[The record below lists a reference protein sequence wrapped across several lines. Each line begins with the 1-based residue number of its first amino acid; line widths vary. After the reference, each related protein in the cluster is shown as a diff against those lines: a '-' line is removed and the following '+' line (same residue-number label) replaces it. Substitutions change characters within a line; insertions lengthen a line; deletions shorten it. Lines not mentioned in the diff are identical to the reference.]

1 MENNELKRGQL
12 RIEIINYLRKNPN
25 AGDSLK
31 GVMSW
36 WISSAHKNANAAK
49 IEQVL
54 EQLIIEGLVKK
65 VSLIDGTFLYKQ
77 GGKDTQKSANRVG
90 K

>member
-1 MENNELKRGQL
+1 MENNELKWGQL
-12 RIEIINYLRKNPN
+12 RLEIINYLHKNPN

-36 WISSAHKNANAAK
+36 WISSTHKNTNAEK
-49 IEQVL
+49 IEKVL
-54 EQLIIEGLVKK
+54 EQLVIEGLVEK

-77 GGKDTQKSANRVG
+77 GGKTRR
-90 K
+90 

>member
-12 RIEIINYLRKNPN
+12 RIEIINYLHKNPN

-36 WISSAHKNANAAK
+36 WISPTYKNNANAEK
-49 IEQVL
+49 IEEVL

-77 GGKDTQKSANRVG
+77 GGKTRR
-90 K
+90 

>member
-12 RIEIINYLRKNPN
+12 RIEIINYLHKNPN

-36 WISSAHKNANAAK
+36 WIPSTYKNTNAEK
-49 IEQVL
+49 IERVL
-54 EQLIIEGLVKK
+54 EQLVIEGLVEK

-77 GGKDTQKSANRVG
+77 GGKTRR
-90 K
+90 